1 MKHLASKAL
10 IALTFLTYSLSSLA
24 FEDPKIHLETVTQKI
39 STEILNN
46 KEKIKTDSEYA
57 KSLIRDYLLPEVDS
71 EYMAKRILGKTYW
84 TQATA
89 EQREKFIK
97 EFIGL
102 LLNSYSKG
110 LANYDG
116 QPITYDDTQYSK
128 SGNLANVRSTIQP
141 NEGEPIIID
150 YRLKVQP
157 DETWLVTDVI
167 IEGVSMAKS
176 YANQYREQISKVGLE
191 ETLKQ
196 LEAENQRAKE
206 ATEIS
211 DVNETGDNS

>member
-1 MKHLASKAL
+1 MNKFMSKVLITLTLLTFGLASH
-10 IALTFLTYSLSSLA
+10 A
-24 FEDPKIHLETVTQKI
+24 FQDPKIHLEEVTKKI
-39 STEILNN
+39 SAEILNN
-46 KEKIKTDSEYA
+46 KEKIKSDSEYA

-84 TQATA
+84 MQADE
-89 EQREKFIK
+89 EQRKKFIN

-102 LLNSYSKG
+102 LLNSYAKG

-116 QPITYDDTQYSK
+116 QPISYDDTQYSK
-128 SGNLANVRSTIQP
+128 SGNLANVRSTIVP
-141 NEGEPIIID
+141 NEGEPILID

-176 YANQYREQISKVGLE
+176 YANQYREQISKIGLE

-196 LEAENQRAKE
+196 LEAENQKAKQ

-211 DVNETGDNS
+211 DKKAEQS

>member
-1 MKHLASKAL
+1 MSKFMSKAL
-10 IALTFLTYSLSSLA
+10 IALTFLSFSLVSHA
-24 FEDPKIHLETVTQKI
+24 FQDPKLHLEEVTKKI
-39 STEILNN
+39 SAEILNN
-46 KEKIKTDSEYA
+46 KEKIKKDSEYA
-57 KSLIRDYLLPEVDS
+57 KSLIRDYLLPEIDS

-84 TQATA
+84 MQATE
-89 EQREKFIK
+89 EQRKQFIN

-102 LLNSYSKG
+102 LLNSYAKG
-110 LANYDG
+110 LASYDG
-116 QPITYDDTQYSK
+116 QPISYDDTQYSK
-128 SGNLANVRSTIQP
+128 SGNLANVRSTIVP
-141 NEGEPIIID
+141 NEGEPILID

-176 YANQYREQISKVGLE
+176 YANQYREQISKIGLE

-196 LEAENQRAKE
+196 LETENERAKK

-211 DVNETGDNS
+211 DEKVEQS

>member
-1 MKHLASKAL
+1 MKNIMPKAL
-10 IALTFLTYSLSSLA
+10 ITLTLLMLSMTTMA
-24 FEDPKIHLETVTQKI
+24 FQDPKLHLEEVTEKI
-39 STEILNN
+39 SQEILQN

-57 KSLIRDYLLPEVDS
+57 KSLIETYLLPEVDS

-84 TQATA
+84 MQAT
-89 EQREKFIK
+89 EDQRQKFID

-102 LLNSYSKG
+102 LLNSYAKG

-116 QPITYDDTQYSK
+116 QPITYDDTQYSR
-128 SGNLANVRSTIQP
+128 SGNLANVRSTIIP
-141 NEGEPIIID
+141 NEGEPILID

-176 YANQYREQISKVGLE
+176 YATQYREQIAKIGLE

-196 LEAENQRAKE
+196 LEEENKRAKN

-211 DVNETGDNS
+211 DQKAQNS

>member
-1 MKHLASKAL
+1 MKKLVSKAL
-10 IALTFLTYSLSSLA
+10 IVLLFLSFSLA
-24 FEDPKIHLETVTQKI
+24 SHAFQDPKIHLEEVTKKI
-39 STEILNN
+39 STEILEN
-46 KEKIKTDSEYA
+46 KEKIRSDSEYA

-84 TQATA
+84 MQASE
-89 EQREKFIK
+89 EQRKKFIN

-102 LLNSYSKG
+102 LLNSYAKG

-116 QPITYDDTQYSK
+116 QPISYDDTQYSK
-128 SGNLANVRSTIQP
+128 SGNLANVRSTIVP
-141 NEGEPIIID
+141 NEGEPILID

-157 DETWLVTDVI
+157 DESWLVTDVI

-176 YANQYREQISKVGLE
+176 YANQYREQISKIGLE

-196 LEAENQRAKE
+196 LEAENEKAKQ

-211 DVNETGDNS
+211 DKKTEQS

>member
-1 MKHLASKAL
+1 MNKFMSKAL
-10 IALTFLTYSLSSLA
+10 IALTFLTFSLTSVA
-24 FEDPKIHLETVTQKI
+24 FEDPKLHLEEVTQKI
-39 STEILNN
+39 SNEILSN
-46 KEKIKTDSEYA
+46 KDKIKKDSEYA
-57 KSLIRDYLLPEVDS
+57 KSLIRDFLLPEVDS

-84 TQATA
+84 MQASE
-89 EQREKFIK
+89 EQRKKFIN

-102 LLNSYSKG
+102 LLNSYAKG

-116 QPITYDDTQYSK
+116 QPITYDDTQYSR

-141 NEGEPIIID
+141 NEGEPILID

-157 DETWLVTDVI
+157 DESWLVTDVI

-176 YANQYREQISKVGLE
+176 YANQYREQISKLGLE

-196 LEAENQRAKE
+196 LEAENKKAKE

-211 DVNETGDNS
+211 DKTEEQS

>member
-1 MKHLASKAL
+1 MKKLVSKAL
-10 IALTFLTYSLSSLA
+10 IVLLFLSFSLA
-24 FEDPKIHLETVTQKI
+24 SHAFQDPKIHLEEVTKKI
-39 STEILNN
+39 STEILEN
-46 KEKIKTDSEYA
+46 KEKIRSDSEYA
-57 KSLIRDYLLPEVDS
+57 KSLIRDYLLPDVDS

-84 TQATA
+84 MQASE
-89 EQREKFIK
+89 EQRKKFIN

-102 LLNSYSKG
+102 LLNSYAKG

-116 QPITYDDTQYSK
+116 QPISYDDTQYSK
-128 SGNLANVRSTIQP
+128 SGNLANVRSTIVP
-141 NEGEPIIID
+141 NEGEPILID

-157 DETWLVTDVI
+157 DESWLVTDVI

-176 YANQYREQISKVGLE
+176 YANQYREQISKIGLE

-196 LEAENQRAKE
+196 LEAENEKAKQ

-211 DVNETGDNS
+211 DKKTEQS